1 MSVHTPLAV
10 TDPEP
15 APAPAPDAAPGGR
28 RLDRFELGLLALF
41 GAISTW
47 VVALDVWHAI
57 SNGLVWTGT
66 DGFYIV
72 DQMQYLAW
80 IQSASHHLLASN
92 LFVLRSTPSDY
103 FRPAI
108 AISGILVALGVVPW
122 LALLLW
128 KPIAVIG
135 FFLAIRAVAHSSFAD
150 RGAQRAALTLGLLF
164 SCFTIVLGSFGI
176 VGDLMPDWLSWGY
189 PFALMAVALIVFGLL
204 RYDRA
209 RGAAR
214 LDWRPGLLGAV
225 AGTLH
230 PWQGEIM
237 IMIIVGAELVR
248 WRDLRLWWQTRQWR
262 RLGLPVL
269 TLAIAGLPL
278 IYYVLL
284 GKLDINWSLAREAS
298 KHAFSFATIAIAIAP
313 LAAFAALGY
322 RRHSDS
328 FLELALRVWAPA
340 AVIIYIVSATGLSA
354 TPLHAFDGIT
364 IPLAVLAV
372 KGVRRSRLRVLR
384 RGRLVAVTAI
394 VLGVVPANVY
404 ALATAHS
411 FVDPTPGNAN
421 FITTDE
427 RAALTYLDRDR
438 QPGGVLTS
446 FYLGEVVPARTGRH
460 TYVGDC
466 LWSEPGCNPDAE
478 QVQALFDGTLSRQQS
493 QQFVTSTGARFVLA
507 GCEPRVNLDRKLR
520 PLIASTERFGCAVVF
535 TLQT

>member
-1 MSVHTPLAV
+1 VSVHTPLTVA
-10 TDPEP
+10 DHGP
-15 APAPAPDAAPGGR
+15 APAPQAAPGGR

-41 GAISTW
+41 GAISMW
-47 VVALDVWHAI
+47 VVAIDLWHAI

-80 IQSASHHLLASN
+80 IQSSSHHLLASN

-103 FRPAI
+103 FQPAI

-135 FFLAIRAVAHSSFAD
+135 FFLAIRAVAHSSFEE

-164 SCFTIVLGSFGI
+164 GCFTIVLGMFGI

-204 RYDRA
+204 RYERS
-209 RGAAR
+209 RTVGR

-230 PWQGEIM
+230 PWQAETLIL
-237 IMIIVGAELVR
+237 IILGAELMR
-248 WRDLRLWWQTRQWR
+248 WRDMVLWWQTRQWR
-262 RLGLPVL
+262 RLGLPLL
-269 TLAIAGLPL
+269 TLAITGLPL
-278 IYYVLL
+278 VYYVLL

-298 KHAFSFATIAIAIAP
+298 KHAFSFAAIAIAVGP

-322 RRHSDS
+322 RGHSDG
-328 FLELALRVWAPA
+328 FLELALRMWAPA
-340 AVIIYIVSATGLSA
+340 AVIIYVVSATGLSA

-372 KGVRRSRLRVLR
+372 KGVQRSRLRDVAH
-384 RGRLVAVTAI
+384 GRLAAVAAVA
-394 VLGVVPANVY
+394 LGVVPANIY
-404 ALATAHS
+404 ALATAH
-411 FVDPTPGNAN
+411 VYVNPTAGNAN

-478 QVQALFDGTLSRQQS
+478 QVQSLFDGTLSKPQS
-493 QQFVTSTGARFVLA
+493 QQFVSSTGARFVLA
-507 GCEPRVNLDRKLR
+507 GCEPRVNLQKKLR